1 VIDRCVRGLG
11 LEDER
16 LFPSHSWRH
25 RFKTLGRQFGL
36 APDIVNA
43 ITGHHRKT
51 VADSYGE
58 FPIEALF
65 RELCKIPK
73 IKTE

>member
-1 VIDRCVRGLG
+1 MALAMARPWKHPKTGIYWLRK
-11 LEDER
+11 
-16 LFPSHSWRH
+16 H
-25 RFKTLGRQFGL
+25 RFKTLGRRPEL
-36 APDIVNA
+36 MSDIANA

-58 FPIEALF
+58 FPIEALY

-73 IKTE
+73 IKIE

>member
-1 VIDRCVRGLG
+1 MIDI
-11 LEDER
+11 
-16 LFPSHSWRH
+16 
-25 RFKTLGRQFGL
+25 
-36 APDIVNA
+36 ANA

-58 FPIEALF
+58 FPIEALY

-73 IKTE
+73 IKIE